1 MFIDY
6 KQMKSKK
13 RTRCQLQQQQLKK
26 VNDESPIELN
36 ADAIKLNQR

>member
-6 KQMKSKK
+6 KQMKNKK
-13 RTRCQLQQQQLKK
+13 RTRCQLKK